1 MGGRADRNGCLRRR
15 RAILVEERMMRGMSE
30 TVSKTCAAKP
40 CVGKTWVLTLTSAAS
55 FMAALDALVV
65 TTALSTIRIDL
76 GASIEAL
83 EWTVNAYNLSFA
95 VLLLTGAALG
105 DRLGRRRMFTTGLT
119 LFVAASAACALA
131 GNIGALIVA
140 RAIQGA
146 GAALVMPLAMALLSA
161 AFPREQR
168 AKALGIFSAVT
179 GLALIAG
186 PVVGGAIA
194 EGFAWQW
201 IFWINLPI
209 GLIVIPLI
217 RRHIRE
223 SVGPGT
229 GVDIGGLLLVTAAAM
244 AVVWGLMR
252 ANSAGWLSLEVVS
265 ALAAGIVLAV
275 AFVVWERRVREPM
288 VPMRLFRSRAFSAG
302 LVASF
307 LFYASMYGTLFFL
320 PQFLQVAQGY
330 APFDVGLRLLPWTAT
345 LFVFAPLGGSLVNR
359 LGERLLVVVGLGLQ
373 AIGMAWLALTAT
385 PGLAYIGLV
394 APLILAGAGVSMAMP
409 AAQNAV
415 LGAVAPSEIGKAS
428 GTFNMARFLGG
439 VFGVTVQV
447 AVFAAIGN
455 FGSPQ
460 TFGVGFVAA
469 MGVAA
474 AMSLMATLAGLR
486 LPGRHA
492 LAPAPANVREPQTV
506 S

>member
-1 MGGRADRNGCLRRR
+1 
-15 RAILVEERMMRGMSE
+15 MRDMSE
-30 TVSKTCAAKP
+30 TASKTLA
-40 CVGKTWVLTLTSAAS
+40 GKTWVLTLTSAAS
-55 FMAALDALVV
+55 FMVALDALVV

-105 DRLGRRRMFTTGLT
+105 DRLGRRRMFTAGLS
-119 LFVAASAACALA
+119 LFVVASAACALA
-131 GNIGALIVA
+131 GNIGALIAA

-161 AFPREQR
+161 AFPRQER

-223 SVGPGT
+223 SLGPGT
-229 GVDIGGLLLVTAAAM
+229 GVDSAGLVLVTAAAM

-252 ANSAGWLSLEVVS
+252 ANSAGWLSVEVVS
-265 ALAAGIVLAV
+265 ALAAGLGLAA
-275 AFVVWERRVREPM
+275 AFVVWELRAREPM

-307 LFYASMYGTLFFL
+307 LFYGSMYGTLFFL

-330 APFDVGLRLLPWTAT
+330 GPFGAGLRLLPWTAT

-359 LGERLLVVVGLGLQ
+359 LGERLLIVVGLMLQ
-373 AIGMAWLALTAT
+373 AIGMAWIALTAT
-385 PGLAYIGLV
+385 PGLAYIDLV

-460 TFGVGFVAA
+460 AFGSGFAA
-469 MGVAA
+469 AIAVAA
-474 AMSLMATLAGLR
+474 AMSLMAALAGLR
-486 LPGRHA
+486 LPGRRA
-492 LAPAPANVREPQTV
+492 VAPASANAGEPQTV